1 MLEKITEEGKKQM
14 QYEHYLQVLPLIH
27 FLFNKEVGVT
37 LTDREKILLYLP
49 AENLDLQCPAGSALI
64 AGTGIYR
71 AVHEGKRV
79 AARVDK
85 KFYGIPYIA
94 MAVPIQDEAG
104 TVIGS
109 IAVTQPT
116 DKQETLRQMAGELN
130 DNLATLAATTEEIS
144 AQTQEISAVSRKLA
158 LLAKESQARV
168 AQTDQILNFI
178 KNIAN
183 QTNLLGLNAAIEA
196 ARVGD
201 QGRGFGVVAGEI
213 RKLAVDSTDS
223 TKQIG
228 EILHDLRTD
237 SDNTYLQ
244 LSHID
249 QVIGQVAEATSQ
261 AAGVVQ
267 QVSGMSQQLDILAE
281 TLCSDDDM
289 K

>member
-1 MLEKITEEGKKQM
+1 M
-14 QYEHYLQVLPLIH
+14 QYEYYLHVLPLIH

-37 LTDREKILLYLP
+37 LTDREKILLYMP
-49 AENLDLQCPAGSALI
+49 AKNLDLKCPAGSELI
-64 AGTGIYR
+64 EGTGIYR
-71 AVHEGKRV
+71 AIHEERRIV
-79 AARVDK
+79 AKVDK

-94 MAVPIQDEAG
+94 MAIPIQEQSG
-104 TVIGS
+104 SVIGS
-109 IAVTQPT
+109 IAITQPV
-116 DKQETLRQMAGELN
+116 DKQDALKQMASELS

-144 AQTQEISAVSRKLA
+144 AQTQEISAVSRNLA
-158 LLAKESQARV
+158 QLAKESQARV
-168 AQTDQILNFI
+168 AQTDQVLDFI
-178 KNIAN
+178 KNIAS

-228 EILHDLRTD
+228 AILHDLRTD
-237 SDNTYLQ
+237 SDNTYQQ
-244 LSHID
+244 LIHID

-267 QVSGMSQQLDILAE
+267 KVSGMSQQLDMLAE
-281 TLCSDDDM
+281 TLCADDDL

>member
-1 MLEKITEEGKKQM
+1 M
-14 QYEHYLQVLPLIH
+14 QYEYYLHVLPLIH

-37 LTDREKILLYLP
+37 LTDREKILLYMP
-49 AENLDLQCPAGSALI
+49 AKKLDLKCPPGSELI
-64 AGTGIYR
+64 EGTGIYR
-71 AVHEGKRV
+71 AIHEGRRIV
-79 AARVDK
+79 AKVDK

-94 MAVPIQDEAG
+94 MAVPIQDQNG
-104 TVIGS
+104 NIIGS
-109 IAVTQPT
+109 IAITQPV
-116 DKQETLRQMAGELN
+116 DKQDALKQMAGELS

-144 AQTQEISAVSRKLA
+144 AQTQEISAVSRNLA
-158 LLAKESQARV
+158 ILAQESQARV
-168 AQTDQILNFI
+168 AQTDQVLDFI
-178 KNIAN
+178 KNIAS

-237 SDNTYLQ
+237 SDNTYQQ
-244 LSHID
+244 LVHID

-267 QVSGMSQQLDILAE
+267 KVSGMSQQLDMLAE
-281 TLCSDDDM
+281 TLCADDDL

>member
-1 MLEKITEEGKKQM
+1 M
-14 QYEHYLQVLPLIH
+14 QYECYFHVLPLIH

-49 AENLDLQCPAGSALI
+49 AKNLDLQCPAGSELK

-71 AVHEGKRV
+71 AVHEGRRI
-79 AARVDK
+79 AANVDK
-85 KFYGIPYIA
+85 SFYGIPYIA
-94 MAVPIQDEAG
+94 MAVPIQDENG

-116 DKQETLRQMAGELN
+116 DKQEALKQMAGELS

-144 AQTQEISAVSRKLA
+144 AQTQEISSVSRNLA

-168 AQTDQILNFI
+168 AQTDQILTFI
-178 KNIAN
+178 KNIAS

-223 TKQIG
+223 TRQIG
-228 EILHDLRTD
+228 AILHDLRVD
-237 SDNTYLQ
+237 SDNTYQQ

-267 QVSGMSQQLDILAE
+267 QASGMSQQLDMLAE
-281 TLCSDDDM
+281 TLCADEAL